1 MAKILI
7 ADDEPHI
14 RLLLQQ
20 TLEEFE
26 EKGVVLLTAKNGV
39 EALETIKA
47 EQPDIVFL
55 DIMMPEMNGLDVCN
69 KVKNEL
75 NLQDV
80 YIIMLTAR
88 GQEDDMQQ
96 AKAVGADIYIMKPF
110 SYEDIVE
117 KTSMVLKSKLDNL
130 W

>member
-117 KTSMVLKSKLDNL
+117 KTSMVLKSKLGDL